1 MTDSII
7 MTKSYSFALRIVN
20 AYKYLIEEKREFVLS
35 KQMLRSGTSIG
46 AMVRESK
53 FAQSKLDF
61 INKLSIGLKE
71 ANETMYWMDLLH
83 DSGYIEE
90 GVYLSI
96 RNDCDEIVSILAA
109 IVKTSKETLNS

>member
-1 MTDSII
+1 MTGNVIT
-7 MTKSYSFALRIVN
+7 TKSYLFALRIVN
-20 AYKYLIEEKREFVLS
+20 AYKFLTEEKKEFVLS

-71 ANETMYWMDLLH
+71 ANETSYWLDLLH
-83 DSGYIEE
+83 DGGYIEA
-90 GVYLSI
+90 GVYGSI
-96 RNDCDEIVSILAA
+96 SKDCSELISILTE
-109 IVKTSKETLNS
+109 IVKTAKKNS